1 MKTIEGGIEKVF
13 VMINSANYNND
24 GKYCIHIGNLAEMAE
39 LGMNTSEDVLALDNL
54 DVDETALTD
63 YKGCYVIRIA

>member
-13 VMINSANYNND
+13 VMINSTNYNND

-39 LGMNTSEDVLALDNL
+39 LGMNTSEDVNELNNL
-54 DVDETALTD
+54 DVDGVALTD